1 MEFDLIDVT
10 EKNGESPIDPIDGIY
25 LSLRSDIKSSDITT
39 IIPVKGRGLQLRKT
53 VESLVNSAKLVNDL
67 KVAII
72 IVEISVNMEHL
83 QLCRE
88 MECSYVWIHE
98 STPRFNKCLAH
109 NIGYCFSNS
118 NLLHFHDSDILVN
131 QTFYSNVK
139 NREMNNLS
147 AFHCL
152 RQKYVRYLIE

>member
-118 NLLHFHDSDILVN
+118 NLLFPFLYILLR
-131 QTFYSNVK
+131 
-139 NREMNNLS
+139 RE
-147 AFHCL
+147 APID
-152 RQKYVRYLIE
+152 R